1 MPSLDDFAELGVI
14 EHDRAE
20 IRDRVVGAWDEFL
33 RIAADVDLEARSR
46 LPGWRAHEICVHLGS
61 WEDYQPVNGVLAA
74 ARNALTGTVPKD
86 APDPDEGNQWVVES
100 HRNAGRDEVLG
111 ALERARD
118 QAAGYLEPTD
128 PQELDKVLVVSTV
141 GPLPAL
147 TIIHAQIYEL
157 AVHGL
162 DLAACGAPRPD
173 ARLLDA
179 GLAALTDAA
188 GALAARVGITSTAGI
203 RSEIGSWAFRSG
215 SHGWQIGR
223 WSRTGSATDY
233 SSAHFSGKLPVRVD
247 APAATLLEASAG
259 RINPLLAVATRRLKV
274 HGLPGLL
281 SLAPIVETVPG
292 IPGGPALRMAA
303 RGLAGAGGALGR
315 LTRR

>member
-1 MPSLDDFAELGVI
+1 MPSLGDFAELGVI

-20 IRDRVVGAWDEFL
+20 IRDRVVSAWDEFL
-33 RIAADVDLEARSR
+33 RLAEAVDLDARSR
-46 LPGWRAHEICVHLGS
+46 LPGWRAREICVHLGS
-61 WEDYQPVNGVLAA
+61 WDNHQPVNGVLAA
-74 ARNALTGTVPKD
+74 ARNTLSGEVPQGP
-86 APDPDEGNQWVVES
+86 PDPDDVNES
-100 HRNAGRDEVLG
+100 VIDAHRDAGRDDVLG
-111 ALERARD
+111 ALERARE
-118 QAAGYLEPTD
+118 QAAAYLASDE
-128 PQELDKVLVVSTV
+128 PQELDKILVVSTV

-147 TIIHAQIYEL
+147 TIIHAQTYEL

-162 DLAACGAPRPD
+162 DLAACGAPKPD
-173 ARLLDA
+173 ASLLDA

-203 RSEIGSWAFRSG
+203 RTEIGSWAFRSG

-223 WSRTGSATDY
+223 WSRNGDAQY
-233 SSAHFSGKLPVRVD
+233 AAAQFSGKLPVRVD
-247 APAATLLEASAG
+247 APAATLLEASAA

-281 SLAPIVETVPG
+281 GLAPIVETVPG

-303 RGLAGAGGALGR
+303 KGLAGAGGALGR

>member
-1 MPSLDDFAELGVI
+1 MPSLDDFAEFGVL
-14 EHDRAE
+14 EHDRAQ

-33 RIAADVDLEARSR
+33 RLARGVDMDARSR
-46 LPGWRAHEICVHLGS
+46 LPGWRAREICVHLGS
-61 WEDYQPVNGVLAA
+61 WDSHQPINGVLAA
-74 ARNALTGTVPKD
+74 ARNALSGTAAEDP
-86 APDPDEGNQWVVES
+86 PDPDEVNGSVVEL
-100 HRNAGRDEVLG
+100 HRDASRDEVIA
-111 ALERARD
+111 ALQRARD
-118 QAAGYLEPTD
+118 QAAAYLKPTKAQ
-128 PQELDKVLVVSTV
+128 PLDKVLVVSTV
-141 GPLPAL
+141 GPLPTL

-162 DLAACGAPRPD
+162 DLAACGAPEPD
-173 ARLLDA
+173 SSLLDA

-203 RSEIGSWAFRSG
+203 RTELGSWAFHTS
-215 SHGWQIGR
+215 SHGWQVGR
-223 WSRTGSATDY
+223 WDGSGSAPDHV
-233 SSAHFSGKLPVRVD
+233 ARHFAGKLPVRVD
-247 APAATLLEASAG
+247 APAKTILEASAG
-259 RINPLLAVATRRLKV
+259 RINPLKAVVTRRLKV

-281 SLAPIVETVPG
+281 GLAPIVETVPG